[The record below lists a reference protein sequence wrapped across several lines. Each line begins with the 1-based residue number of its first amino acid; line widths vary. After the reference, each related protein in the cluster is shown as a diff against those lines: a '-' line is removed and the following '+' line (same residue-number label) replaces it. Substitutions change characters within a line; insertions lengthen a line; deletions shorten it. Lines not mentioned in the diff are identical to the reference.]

1 MKCIRYDEDSV
12 HDMKTTSVWF
22 PLCHQIKRGKIFAA
36 RWVRNS
42 NLTVEDVEEE
52 EEEEE
57 EEDKEKK

>member
-1 MKCIRYDEDSV
+1 
-12 HDMKTTSVWF
+12 TTSVWF

-36 RWVRNS
+36 QRVRNL

-57 EEDKEKK
+57 KNNNYKRKQ